1 MESLLQDL
9 KFAVRQLFKEKG
21 FFITTALTL
30 ALCIGAN
37 TAIFSVVN
45 SVLLRPLPF
54 PEAERI
60 VTMWN
65 AYPGAGVQG
74 RGSNGVPDYY
84 DRRALT
90 DVFEEVAA
98 YDTRGRSVGID
109 GVQQRITTR
118 EVTPSFFELLG
129 AEAAIG
135 RTFTEEEGD

>member
-21 FFITTALTL
+21 FFITTTTALTL

-65 AYPGAGVQG
+65 AYPGAGVHG
-74 RGSNGVPDYY
+74 RGGNGVPDYY

-118 EVTPSFFELLG
+118 EVTLYLFTADAGVG
-129 AEAAIG
+129 AG
-135 RTFTEEEGD
+135 